1 MKEPPPPHIPATCN
15 CKWCCKWVICE
26 HTSLVASVFGPE
38 YKVPDTLIAETPAAR
53 KKTNSIRGTAGVR
66 RKKLLKEI
74 AMTKSATKSKLT
86 YMDRPLSPR
95 PPQPPAEKR
104 PARKFVIPEAGM
116 PSDDEVLVVVLSPW
130 PLLTDCEQGVTLA
143 SQESIMKKAVPADPR
158 TLPPMPPLPRIP
170 RKGQRKSPVN
180 QPSQAESAPPAAE
193 SSQPPSQAVSAQ
205 PAAESS
211 QPSQRTTR
219 SSQGGSQVRAVGSC
233 YALPKMTS

>member
-1 MKEPPPPHIPATCN
+1 MKEGPPPQIPASCT
-15 CKWCCKWVICE
+15 CKWCCKWVICQ
-26 HTSLVASVFGPE
+26 HTSLVASVFSPA
-38 YKVPDTLIAETPAAR
+38 YKVPDILVAETPALR

-66 RKKLLKEI
+66 RKKLIKEI
-74 AMTKSATKSKLT
+74 ARQKSATKSKLT

-95 PPQPPAEKR
+95 PPLPPAEKR
-104 PARKFVIPEAGM
+104 PARTFVIPEAGM

-130 PLLTDCEQGVTLA
+130 PLLTDCEQGVTPA

-170 RKGQRKSPVN
+170 RKGQRKSPDN
-180 QPSQAESAPPAAE
+180 QPSQAESAP
-193 SSQPPSQAVSAQ
+193 